1 MWTAIPP
8 AFRVK
13 VNPLVKFI
21 LTSPL
26 LTFSIY
32 GQSATTERLPE
43 RELQHLRSAIQEGSS
58 FKDRYTAEVWLVGMN
73 KRLQR
78 FVKDG
83 ETRAKTLSLLHAYAT
98 DANLSPQLVLSVIEV
113 ESSFNHYALSHAGAQ
128 GLMQVMP
135 FWKKHIGSTE
145 DNLMD
150 IETNLR
156 YGCNILS
163 HYLKLE
169 KGDLVAALARY
180 NGSVGK
186 TWYPEKVLMAWE
198 RNWFAN

>member
-1 MWTAIPP
+1 MIAT
-8 AFRVK
+8 F
-13 VNPLVKFI
+13 F
-21 LTSPL
+21 LTVS
-26 LTFSIY
+26 SHS
-32 GQSATTERLPE
+32 QSATNEQLPE
-43 RELQHLRSAIQEGSS
+43 KELQYLRTAIKETSS
-58 FKDRYTAEVWLVGMN
+58 FKDRYSAEVWLVGMN
-73 KRLQR
+73 KRLKR

-83 ETRAKTLSLLHAYAT
+83 ATRAKILRLLHTHAT
-98 DANLSPQLVLSVIEV
+98 RSNLSPQLVLSVIEV
-113 ESSFNHYALSHAGAQ
+113 ESSFNHFALSHAGAQ

-135 FWKKHIGSTE
+135 FWKKSIGSVE

-169 KGDLVAALARY
+169 KGDLIAALARY

-186 TWYPEKVLMAWE
+186 TWYPEKVLLAWE